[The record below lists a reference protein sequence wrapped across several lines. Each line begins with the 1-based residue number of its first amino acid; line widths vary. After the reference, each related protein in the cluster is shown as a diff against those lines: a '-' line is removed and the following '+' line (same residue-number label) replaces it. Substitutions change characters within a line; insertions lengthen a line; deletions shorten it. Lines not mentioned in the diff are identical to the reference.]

1 MRRLWRGT
9 DDLEARLRASRP
21 EPRPEFLYAVV
32 GRLKR
37 NRRALTLRV
46 AFASVLTVI
55 GLVVFGTAGG
65 IGYASSAAHSLVS
78 SITTQGNNPGQGN
91 GNGNGNGNNNTTT
104 TTTDTTTTTTASSN
118 SDPGHGNNGNG
129 NNGNGNGNNGNNGTT
144 TTTTT
149 TISSNSS
156 NNNVTPA
163 DDQYKPGCGLGDPNH
178 DHSGPPGQVKK
189 GNADATDPCPPF
201 P

>member
-104 TTTDTTTTTTASSN
+104 TTTASSN